1 MSAPFGSPCIA
12 LIDIGNTR
20 LKIGWLDPTT
30 GQREPAALA
39 LEPREADTLG
49 DWFKAQNV
57 WPTAVFGVNVAG
69 AAKAML
75 IEQVFRRRFE
85 VSIAWQHS
93 QQQACGVHNNYRRPQ
108 QLGADRWA
116 AMIGLSALKPNATT
130 PLLLANFGTA
140 TTLDTLCPRALW
152 RVAQDAHAAHA
163 PGAEQTAMHGNNQR
177 AYPCPGGDTLQDTI
191 GNAQWVYEGGLIFPG
206 PALMRASLA
215 HNTAQLPRADG
226 NPALF
231 PVDTHTAI
239 VTGIAAAQ
247 AGAVIRQWQAGLHR
261 YGVAPRVYCTGGGW
275 PVVQQEVQSQL
286 ALAQSQ
292 NGQTALAV
300 GYLPAPILDG
310 LARMAVEQ
318 HHRAPA
324 HHNP

>member
-1 MSAPFGSPCIA
+1 MSSPFGSPCIA

-140 TTLDTLCPRALW
+140 TTLDTLSARPY
-152 RVAQDAHAAHA
+152 
-163 PGAEQTAMHGNNQR
+163 GAWHKMPTPPTRPVQSKWLCMVITNAR
-177 AYPCPGGDTLQDTI
+177 TPAPGGDTLQTPSAMHS
-191 GNAQWVYEGGLIFPG
+191 GC
-206 PALMRASLA
+206 MK
-215 HNTAQLPRADG
+215 
-226 NPALF
+226 
-231 PVDTHTAI
+231 
-239 VTGIAAAQ
+239 
-247 AGAVIRQWQAGLHR
+247 
-261 YGVAPRVYCTGGGW
+261 VA
-275 PVVQQEVQSQL
+275 
-286 ALAQSQ
+286 
-292 NGQTALAV
+292 
-300 GYLPAPILDG
+300 
-310 LARMAVEQ
+310 
-318 HHRAPA
+318 
-324 HHNP
+324 